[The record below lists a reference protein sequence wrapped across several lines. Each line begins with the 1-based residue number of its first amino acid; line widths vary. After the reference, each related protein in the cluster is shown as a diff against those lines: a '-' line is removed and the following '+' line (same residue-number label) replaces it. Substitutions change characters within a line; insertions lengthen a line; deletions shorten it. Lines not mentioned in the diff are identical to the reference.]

1 MIILWALVMICAVAR
16 LIANIIFLVQDNIQ
30 EKRKTLENIEKSIE
44 TVKLKNEKDVKILL
58 EKFYFL
64 MNEIQRLQNENVD
77 LKIKVEKLEL
87 NEQLRDLNKHR
98 IGI

>member
-1 MIILWALVMICAVAR
+1 MICAVAR

-30 EKRKTLENIEKSIE
+30 EKRRTIENIEKSIE
-44 TVKLKNEKDVKILL
+44 TVKLKNEKDVEILL
-58 EKFYFL
+58 EKFDYL
-64 MNEIQRLQNENVD
+64 MNEVQILQNKNVD

-87 NEQLRDLNKHR
+87 NEQLRDLNNHR

>member
-1 MIILWALVMICAVAR
+1 MICAVAR

-30 EKRKTLENIEKSIE
+30 EKRRTIENIEKSIE
-44 TVKLKNEKDVKILL
+44 TVKLKNEKDVEILL
-58 EKFYFL
+58 EKFDYL
-64 MNEIQRLQNENVD
+64 MNEVQILQNENVD
-77 LKIKVEKLEL
+77 LKIKVENLEL

>member
-1 MIILWALVMICAVAR
+1 MICAVAR

-58 EKFYFL
+58 EKFDFL